1 MQNKDFKSQSISL
14 GSVINARELGGFR
27 MADGRCV
34 RHGLL
39 LRGAGLGKASKED
52 IERLVKVYSVR
63 KVFDFRMDVEVNAD
77 PDPEIPGVENI
88 RLPAMDRQMCQE
100 FNAYM
105 VRGGYT
111 GIEDVVRRGAAEADV
126 KEAAR
131 TMYSSM
137 VMSPF
142 TQKQYARFMR
152 EVVGTPEGAVYWH
165 CTQGKDR
172 TGLAAAFMLYAL
184 GADRETVLE
193 DYAISNE
200 FYIKDIERLS
210 KEVLDKGWGEEELEV
225 VKTFIGANANAFKA
239 ALDLLEKEY
248 GSMMGFIHEKLEVSG
263 EDIEVLRLRY
273 LE

>member
-1 MQNKDFKSQSISL
+1 MQKKDFKSQSISI
-14 GSVINARELGGFR
+14 GSVTNARELGGFK
-27 MADGRCV
+27 MTDGRSV

-39 LRGAGLGKASKED
+39 LRGAGLGKATKED

-63 KVFDFRMDVEVNAD
+63 KVFDFRMDEEVNAD
-77 PDPEIPGVENI
+77 PDPVIPGIENI
-88 RLPAMDRQMCQE
+88 RLPAMDSRMCHL

-105 VRGGYT
+105 IRGGYS
-111 GIEDVVRRGAAEADV
+111 GIEDVVRRGAAEPDV
-126 KEAAR
+126 KIAAR

-152 EVVGTPEGAVYWH
+152 EVIGTPKGAVYWH

-172 TGLAAAFMLYAL
+172 TGLAAAFILYAL

-200 FYIKDIERLS
+200 FYIRDIERLS
-210 KEVLDKGWGEEELEV
+210 KEALDKGWGEDELEV
-225 VKTFIGANANAFKA
+225 VKTFIGANANAFEA

-248 GSMMGFIHEKLEVSG
+248 GSMMEFIHEKLEVSS
-263 EDIEVLRLRY
+263 EDIEVLKLRY